1 MPTRSPVIAGVDPT
15 KITLPRPALAIE
27 GRTAWA
33 TYADPR
39 RSTSSG
45 RRSSAGVR
53 SVNSLFHS
61 STRNGCPAKQAAM
74 SMRPNVARAFAARLR
89 QEPGSVTS
97 LWIAAA
103 FRPRPCT
110 FSTTDWAASFP
121 RPYCTARLAPS
132 RAKSKATARPSPPL
146 PPVTIATR
154 PSSRPTGT
162 APAPRVINPRGLA
175 GFPRKTDEMGA
186 RARVHGEIDGDAGRS
201 LHRLQG
207 RPAINRHRAVPGWR
221 DDRRLE
227 TLVRGMGGTR
237 RGHAV
242 VRSPRVHRMPPRRV
256 ARAARRRLEA
266 LITEGPMGR
275 ARG

>member
-74 SMRPNVARAFAARLR
+74 SMRPNIVRAFAARIR

-110 FSTTDWAASFP
+110 FSTTAWAASFP

-132 RAKSKATARPSPPL
+132 RAKSKAAARPIPPL

-162 APAPRVINPRGLA
+162 AAARRVINPRGLA
-175 GFPRKTDEMGA
+175 DGPRKADEIGT
-186 RARVHGEIDGDAGRS
+186 RARVHGEFDGDAGRP

-207 RPAINRHRAVPGWR
+207 RAAIDRHRAVPGWR
-221 DDRRLE
+221 DDGWME
-227 TLVRGMGGTR
+227 ALVRRMGGTR

-242 VRSPRVHRMPPRRV
+242 VRSPGVYRVPPGRV
-256 ARAARRRLEA
+256 ARAAGRHLEA

>member
-1 MPTRSPVIAGVDPT
+1 MPTRSPVIAGVEPI
-15 KITLPRPALAIE
+15 KITLPRPALTID
-27 GRTAWA
+27 GRTACA

-39 RSTSSG
+39 RSTSRG
-45 RRSSAGVR
+45 PRNSAGVK

-74 SMRPNVARAFAARLR
+74 SMRPNVARTFEARLR

-97 LWIAAA
+97 RWIAVA
-103 FRPRPCT
+103 FCPRPRT
-110 FSTTDWAASFP
+110 FSTTASAASFP

-132 RAKSKATARPSPPL
+132 RAKSKAAAWPIPPL

-162 APAPRVINPRGLA
+162 AAARRVINPRGLA
-175 GFPRKTDEMGA
+175 DGPRKADEIGT
-186 RARVHGEIDGDAGRS
+186 RARVHGEFDGDAGRP

-207 RPAINRHRAVPGWR
+207 RAAIDRHRAVPCWR
-221 DDRRLE
+221 DDGWME
-227 TLVRGMGGTR
+227 TLVRRMGGTR

-242 VRSPRVHRMPPRRV
+242 LRSPGVYRVPPRRV
-256 ARAARRRLEA
+256 ARAAGRHLEA
-266 LITEGPMGR
+266 LITGGPMGR

>member
-1 MPTRSPVIAGVDPT
+1 MPTRSPVSAGVEPI

-27 GRTAWA
+27 GRTACA

-39 RSTSSG
+39 RSTSRG
-45 RRSSAGVR
+45 PRNSAGVK

-61 STRNGCPAKQAAM
+61 STRNGCPAKQAAI
-74 SMRPNVARAFAARLR
+74 SMRPNVARTFEARLR

-97 LWIAAA
+97 LWIAVA

-110 FSTTDWAASFP
+110 FSTTASAASFP

-132 RAKSKATARPSPPL
+132 RAKAAARPIPPL

-162 APAPRVINPRGLA
+162 AAARRVINPRGLA
-175 GFPRKTDEMGA
+175 DGPRKADEIGT
-186 RARVHGEIDGDAGRS
+186 RARVHGEFDGDAGRP

-207 RPAINRHRAVPGWR
+207 RAAIDRHRAVPGWR
-221 DDRRLE
+221 DDRRME

-242 VRSPRVHRMPPRRV
+242 LRSPGVYRVPPRRV
-256 ARAARRRLEA
+256 ARAAGRHLEA
-266 LITEGPMGR
+266 LITGGPMGR